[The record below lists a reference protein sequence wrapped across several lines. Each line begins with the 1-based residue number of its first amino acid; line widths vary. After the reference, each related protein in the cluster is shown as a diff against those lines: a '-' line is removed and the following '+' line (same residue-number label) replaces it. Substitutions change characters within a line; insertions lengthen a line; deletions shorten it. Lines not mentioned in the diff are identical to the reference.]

1 MADYDQAELE
11 AINVVR
17 LKAQRARLRRSKQLL
32 KEGVAVV
39 TPSIRKQLDDLD
51 DQVRDISNRIFKITG
66 ERE

>member
-1 MADYDQAELE
+1 MASYDQSEIE

-17 LKAQRARLRRSKQLL
+17 LKAQRARLRRSKQVL

-39 TPSIRKQLDDLD
+39 TPSLRKQLDDLD
-51 DQVRDISNRIFKITG
+51 AQVRDISNRIFQLTG